1 MPWKATGGLAMTR
14 NSSELDVGA
23 RLAAIRAQRGLSQG
37 TTSRLAGLA
46 PAYLSRIETGHV
58 HPTFTTVM
66 RVLDALHAELEDL
79 RAPDDV
85 RPRSHPACPITAHG
99 HCLLELL
106 RTDAEVARSEG
117 REVYS
122 MREVRIL
129 QDVATFMRKA
139 TPERVR
145 AIEMLLQELLARTE

>member
-1 MPWKATGGLAMTR
+1 MTR
-14 NSSELDVGA
+14 NSSDLNVGA
-23 RLAAIRAQRGLSQG
+23 RLAAIRASRGLSQG

-46 PAYLSRIETGHV
+46 PAYLSRIETGHI
-58 HPTFTTVM
+58 HPTFMTVI
-66 RVLDALHAELEDL
+66 RVLDALHAGLDEL

-85 RPRSHPACPITAHG
+85 RPKNHASCPVTAHG

-106 RTDAEVARSEG
+106 RTEVEVARSEG

-139 TPERVR
+139 TPARVR